1 MRGAREGSRAPLG
14 SAPGCHLIYFYRDE
28 TVLSECTSTPNRSLE
43 GRACQWLPEA
53 PAALGSVRSA
63 SWVWGRSS
71 PRDAHLLVHSFIPS
85 FIHSPVA
92 CRASCEKRSLGG
104 RQHGLGPPPP
114 ASSLAGVDA
123 RFPDAHGH
131 SLSTDSPAGVTGG
144 RSCCPGLPSPAGDR
158 AGEGPATCAV
168 SPGALVCPHA
178 VACVRARSRTRNIL
192 ALTSGFVVLGR
203 DPRGLC
209 VWALTGHP
217 CRPSRPRE

>member
-1 MRGAREGSRAPLG
+1 MHVHPEQVARGKGLSVAARG
-14 SAPGCHLIYFYRDE
+14 PGCPGQRQVR
-28 TVLSECTSTPNRSLE
+28 VLGVGEKQPK
-43 GRACQWLPEA
+43 GRPCSFTHSFL
-53 PAALGSVRSA
+53 
-63 SWVWGRSS
+63 
-71 PRDAHLLVHSFIPS
+71 HSFIP
-85 FIHSPVA
+85 PVS

-131 SLSTDSPAGVTGG
+131 SLSTDGPAGVTGG

-178 VACVRARSRTRNIL
+178 VTCVRARSRTRNIL

-203 DPRGLC
+203 DPWGLC

>member
-1 MRGAREGSRAPLG
+1 M
-14 SAPGCHLIYFYRDE
+14 IYFYRDE
-28 TVLSECTSTPNRSLE
+28 TVLSEFPSTLNRSLE

-71 PRDAHLLVHSFIPS
+71 PRDAHLLVHSFLPS
-85 FIHSPVA
+85 FIHSPRRVSGFVREA
-92 CRASCEKRSLGG
+92 EPRRSAAWS
-104 RQHGLGPPPP
+104 RP
-114 ASSLAGVDA
+114 APTSSSLAGVDA

-131 SLSTDSPAGVTGG
+131 SLSTDGPAGVTGG

-158 AGEGPATCAV
+158 AGEVPATCAV